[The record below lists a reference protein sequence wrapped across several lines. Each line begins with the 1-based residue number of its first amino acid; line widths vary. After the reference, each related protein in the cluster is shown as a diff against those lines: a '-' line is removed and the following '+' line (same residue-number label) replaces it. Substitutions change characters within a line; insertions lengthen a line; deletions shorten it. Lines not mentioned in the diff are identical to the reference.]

1 MKNSVSV
8 RSECVFPL
16 VLSFVVLLWSA
27 ISYGQSETA
36 SIYGRV
42 SDQQGAV
49 VPAAEIRLHN
59 IDTNVDVTR
68 TTNQDGFYLLP
79 ALKPGRYLM
88 VVTKQGFKT
97 VTLKDITL
105 NVQDNVARNFSLE
118 VGAASESVTV
128 TADAATVNTTDATV
142 STVVDRKFV
151 QNLPLNGRSFQSL
164 MTITP
169 GVSLTTAD
177 AFDPGQFSVNGQR
190 SNTNY
195 FLVDGVSANVGAS
208 ATFSIGQGSAGTVPG
223 FSASGA
229 TSNLASIDALQ
240 EFKVQTSIYAPEFG
254 RSPGAQVSV
263 VTRSGTNQLHGTV
276 FDYLRNDIFDAND
289 WFAKQQG
296 LPQPALRQND
306 FGGVLGGPIVKD
318 RTFFFF
324 SYEGL
329 RLRLPA
335 VANSIVPSL
344 TARQNAIAAMQPY
357 INAFPLPTGPEDPLT
372 GTAPS
377 AASYSNPS
385 SSDSLSL
392 RIDQKLSHGLL
403 LFARYNYAPSSATAR
418 GGFFGNG
425 MLSDLSNA
433 HFKTQTLTS
442 GLDWLL
448 SPSLTNEFRF
458 NYSRNSGASSDVLDD
473 FSGAVA
479 PPDSAFFPSGF
490 ASPATS
496 SFLLQVAD
504 LPLYSVG
511 RTIANT
517 QRQINLTDGF
527 TILHGKHQIKIGA
540 DYRRLFPKI
549 EPFDYSQSVF
559 FPDVFQFGAGQVS
572 SVGVGTY
579 ISPIFPVFTNVSLY
593 GQDTFQVAPHL
604 TVTYGIRWEYNPA
617 PSESNGH
624 FPFTVVN
631 LNEPASLALAPAG
644 TSLYSTS
651 KSEFAPRI
659 GIAYEVVHNEKWT
672 GVIRG
677 GYGLF
682 YDTGQGE
689 AGNVFTGFP
698 YFANKNLPPGT
709 PFPLSAADATPP
721 PFSTSPPVALMY
733 VSTPDLTLP
742 RVHQFSLAWEQAL
755 GSPKQSLSVTYVGA
769 IGHELLY
776 TGQLINPNADFQN
789 VLVTSN
795 EGFSDYHALQMQFQR
810 RVAKGLQSIVSYTWS
825 HSIDNASNATGGA
838 RGFASTPE
846 QDRGDSDFD
855 IRHQLNAALSYDL
868 PFATGNRAAA
878 ALLGGWGVDSMLTAR
893 SATPVNVIV
902 IADQGFGFQGYRP
915 DLVPGVSTYL
925 SDPTMG
931 GGRVL
936 NPAAFALPAQPGQ
949 GDLGRN
955 SIRGFALAQWD
966 LALRREFALGE
977 RVRLQFRAEAFN
989 VLNHPNFTNPDPI
1002 LGFGVGGILFPN
1014 PTFGQ
1019 SRSMLN
1025 HGLSGGS
1032 TATPGNGFN
1041 PLYQVGGPRS
1051 LQLALKLLF

>member
-1 MKNSVSV
+1 MPSKSRFTLTLLFLLAGVCVSAVGQTESATISGRITDQQEAVVAGADVSV
-8 RSECVFPL
+8 
-16 VLSFVVLLWSA
+16 
-27 ISYGQSETA
+27 T
-36 SIYGRV
+36 
-42 SDQQGAV
+42 
-49 VPAAEIRLHN
+49 N
-59 IDTNVDVTR
+59 IDTGTTTKS
-68 TTNQDGFYLLP
+68 TTNRDGIYVIP
-79 ALKPGRYLM
+79 GLKPARYRLT
-88 VVTKQGFKT
+88 VVKNGFRT
-97 VTLKDITL
+97 VNVSDITL
-105 NVQDNVARNFSLE
+105 NVQDSLSQNFKLQ
-118 VGAASESVTV
+118 VGSISESVTV
-128 TADAATVNTTDATV
+128 VADTAKVNTTDATV
-142 STVVDRKFV
+142 STVVDRKFA

-190 SNTNY
+190 SNANY

-229 TSNLASIDALQ
+229 TSNLVSIDALQ

-263 VTRSGTNQLHGTV
+263 VTRSGTNQWHGTV
-276 FDYLRNDIFDAND
+276 FNYVRNDIFDAND

-306 FGGVLGGPIVKD
+306 FGGVLGGPIIKD
-318 RTFFFF
+318 GTFFFL

-335 VANSIVPSL
+335 VGNSIVPSR
-344 TARQNAIAAMQPY
+344 TARQHAIMAMQPY
-357 INAFPLPTGPEDPLT
+357 IDAFPLPTGPEDPLT

-385 SSDSLSL
+385 SSDSVSL
-392 RIDQKLSHGLL
+392 RIDQKLPHGLL

-418 GGFFGNG
+418 GGFFGTG
-425 MLSDLSNA
+425 MLSDLSGA
-433 HFKTQTLTS
+433 HFNTQTFTT
-442 GLDWLL
+442 GLDWLI
-448 SPSLTNEFRF
+448 SPSLANEFRF
-458 NYSRNSGASSDVLDD
+458 NYSRNSALSSDALDA
-473 FSGAVA
+473 FGGAIA
-479 PPDSAFFPSGF
+479 PPDSAFFPSGL

-527 TILHGKHQIKIGA
+527 TMLHRKHEFKVGA

-549 EPFDYSQSVF
+549 EPFDYSQSIF
-559 FPDVFQFGAGQVS
+559 FPDVFQFAAGQVS
-572 SVGVGTY
+572 SIGVGTY
-579 ISPIFPVFTNVSLY
+579 ISPMFPVFTNVSLY
-593 GQDTFQVAPHL
+593 GQDTFRVAPHL
-604 TVTYGIRWEYNPA
+604 TATYGIRWEYNPP

-624 FPFTVVN
+624 LPFSVVN
-631 LNEPASLALAPAG
+631 LDDPANLALARAG
-644 TSLYSTS
+644 TPLYSTS
-651 KSEFAPRI
+651 KSKFAPRI
-659 GIAYEVVHNEKWT
+659 GLAYEVVHNEKWT

-698 YFANKNLPPGT
+698 YLANKNLPPGT
-709 PFPLSAADATPP
+709 PFPLSAAEATPP

-755 GSPKQSLSVTYVGA
+755 GSPKQSLAVTYVGA

-776 TGQLINPNADFQN
+776 TGQLINPNADFQD

-795 EGFSDYHALQMQFQR
+795 EGFSDYHGLQMQFQR

-838 RGFASTPE
+838 RGFASTPK
-846 QDRGDSDFD
+846 QDRGNSDFD

-868 PFATGNRAAA
+868 PFTTGNRAAA
-878 ALLGGWGVDSMLTAR
+878 ALLRGWGLDSLLTAR
-893 SATPVNVIV
+893 SSTPVNVIV

-915 DLVPGVSTYL
+915 DLLPGVSIDL
-925 SDPTMG
+925 SDPRMG

-936 NPAAFALPAQPGQ
+936 NVAAFALPAQPGQ

-966 LALRREFALGE
+966 LALRREVALGE

-1002 LGFGVGGILFPN
+1002 LGFGVGGMLFPN

-1032 TATPGNGFN
+1032 TTTPGNGFN